1 MRGAISLGGTN
12 SVLFVLETI
21 LLVVEMV
28 ALPALDV

>member
-1 MRGAISLGGTN
+1 MSLGGTN
-12 SVLFVLETI
+12 SVLCVLEMI